1 MRSEIV
7 DQMTIVELR
16 NYVHYLNE
24 EKVKLRKMIQEQSFM
39 IDAFRRLYHQESEKN
54 AALIEL
60 NVKSDEVGHFEMDME
75 QKHGAEYE
83 CASEVACVEELRR
96 QMAERMNWPNLS
108 NGYKGSQGTLKFRGK
123 DFNGKDLGK
132 GE

>member
-39 IDAFRRLYHQESEKN
+39 IDAFRRLYQRESEKN
-54 AALIEL
+54 DALIEL
-60 NVKSDEVGHFEMDME
+60 NVKSDEVSHFEMDME
-75 QKHGAEYE
+75 QKHGTEY
-83 CASEVACVEELRR
+83 
-96 QMAERMNWPNLS
+96 
-108 NGYKGSQGTLKFRGK
+108 
-123 DFNGKDLGK
+123 
-132 GE
+132 